1 MLRQPIPRPATEH
14 WTTALGGRVG
24 KVMKFGAQPANLF
37 GQATYNS
44 EDHDNEISAD
54 WTYKLN
60 LTFLFP
66 G

>member
-1 MLRQPIPRPATEH
+1 
-14 WTTALGGRVG
+14 
-24 KVMKFGAQPANLF
+24 MKFGAQPVNLF
-37 GQATYNS
+37 AQATYNS